1 MSSAQ
6 SPEGGKFTP
15 EMWVGLLTA
24 AMMEGDEEAIQ
35 AYKELMAEEGLPADQ
50 IYQEIS
56 SYLEERRQRR

>member
-1 MSSAQ
+1 
-6 SPEGGKFTP
+6 
-15 EMWVGLLTA
+15 MWVGLLTA